1 MDLLNR
7 FGGRVA
13 MLGRRGRP
21 AGSTVATYIPFTMG
35 KKWRAEKPSGE
46 VKDSL
51 TTEEEH
57 KEDGWMK
64 PFGEK

>member
-1 MDLLNR
+1 VIEWQCSADAEDRLEAPSPLTFHLQWEN
-7 FGGRVA
+7 
-13 MLGRRGRP
+13 
-21 AGSTVATYIPFTMG
+21 TMG

>member
-1 MDLLNR
+1 
-7 FGGRVA
+7 
-13 MLGRRGRP
+13 MLGRRVRP

-35 KKWRAEKPSGE
+35 KKWRAEKRSGE

-57 KEDGWMK
+57 KEDGWVK

>member
-1 MDLLNR
+1 
-7 FGGRVA
+7 
-13 MLGRRGRP
+13 
-21 AGSTVATYIPFTMG
+21 MG

>member
-1 MDLLNR
+1 MRSAVCRL
-7 FGGRVA
+7 RV
-13 MLGRRGRP
+13 RP
-21 AGSTVATYIPFTMG
+21 TGSTVATYIPFTMG

>member
-1 MDLLNR
+1 MRSAVCRL
-7 FGGRVA
+7 RV
-13 MLGRRGRP
+13 RP
-21 AGSTVATYIPFTMG
+21 TGSAVATYIPFTMG